1 MFLSSHKKYI
11 IENTKQMIKVFAV
24 HTALAMVEPVTQLFK
39 EHLPEVKLNHIVD
52 DSLIQEVIANNTV
65 TPAVAK
71 RLLNCYHT
79 AVDAGADII
88 FNTCSSIGEIAQI
101 ARKIVAIPVLKI
113 DDPMASEAVSM
124 ANRIGVLATL
134 PTTLAP
140 TVKLLQT
147 MAEVQGKQIEVVEG
161 LAEGAFQAMMSGDRD
176 THDNLIL
183 KASEAVA
190 PKVDLIVLAQGS
202 MGRMQEQLEALT
214 GKKVLSS
221 PLSGTLG
228 VKKYIKDHF

>member
-1 MFLSSHKKYI
+1 
-11 IENTKQMIKVFAV
+11 MIKVFAV

-71 RLLNCYHT
+71 RLVNCYHT

-88 FNTCSSIGEIAQI
+88 FNTCSSIGDIAQM
-101 ARKIVAIPVLKI
+101 ARNMVKIPILKI
-113 DDPMASEAVSM
+113 DDPMAQDAVSK
-124 ANRIGVLATL
+124 ASRIGVLATL

-140 TVKLLQT
+140 TVRLLQN
-147 MAEVQGKQIEVVEG
+147 MATQQGKKIEVVEG

-176 THDNLIL
+176 THDQLIL
-183 KASEAVA
+183 KASEQVSS
-190 PKVDLIVLAQGS
+190 KVDLIVLAQGS
-202 MGRMQEQLEALT
+202 MGRMQAQLEELT
-214 GKKVLSS
+214 GKTVLSS

-228 VKKYIKDHF
+228 VKKYISENF

>member
-1 MFLSSHKKYI
+1 
-11 IENTKQMIKVFAV
+11 MIKVFAV

-39 EHLPEVKLNHIVD
+39 EHLPHVKLNHIVD
-52 DSLIQEVIANNTV
+52 DSLIQEVIANNKV

-71 RLLNCYHT
+71 RLVNCYHI
-79 AVDAGADII
+79 AQDAGADII

-101 ARKIVAIPVLKI
+101 ARKMVAIPILKI
-113 DDPMASEAVSM
+113 DDPMAIEAVTKAS
-124 ANRIGVLATL
+124 RIGVLATL
-134 PTTLAP
+134 PSTLAP

-147 MAEVQGKQIEVVEG
+147 MANDSKIEVVEG
-161 LAEGAFQAMMSGDRD
+161 LAEGAFQAMMSGDRE

-202 MGRMQEQLEALT
+202 MGRMQAQLEALT
-214 GKKVLSS
+214 GKPVLSS

-228 VKKYIKDHF
+228 VKKYISEHFQV